1 MHTNTELVDKLK
13 NLQRSLAEVDLL
25 TKPRRASNHGFT
37 EFLVM
42 KLENIKIKMYQEQK
56 HSLPHIHIDYA
67 NKNHA
72 ASFSIDP
79 PNKIEGSID
88 KKYEKAITQW
98 LTTNKEMLLKIW
110 AEAQSGGNPN
120 NLIAEL
126 VG

>member
-1 MHTNTELVDKLK
+1 MELAEKLK
-13 NLQRSLAEVDLL
+13 SLQLSLAEIDLL
-25 TKPRRASNHGFT
+25 TKPRKASNHSFT

-56 HSLPHIHIDYA
+56 HPLPHVHIDYA

-72 ASFSIDP
+72 ASFSIEP

-88 KKYEKAITQW
+88 RKYEKTITEW

-110 AEAQSGGNPN
+110 VEAQSGGNPE

-126 VG
+126 TGNNA